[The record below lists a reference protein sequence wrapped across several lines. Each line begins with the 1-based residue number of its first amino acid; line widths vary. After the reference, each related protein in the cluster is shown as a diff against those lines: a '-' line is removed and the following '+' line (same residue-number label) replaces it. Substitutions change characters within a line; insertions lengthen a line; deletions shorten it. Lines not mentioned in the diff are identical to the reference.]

1 MKKNM
6 KWLIFGIIFISF
18 SFFTSSVYAFSF
30 DDIFFWVS
38 NFFGKITGYEVYM
51 NDTTTTIETTTT
63 TLLPCQSEC
72 CTDPTYEKKV
82 CEYPKTCTEGKCIDT
97 ATTTIQTSTTV
108 SQTETTT
115 TLSPCPYECCS
126 LKDPVYQGKACEYP
140 KSCTGNKCVETTTT
154 VQIPCTDSDGGKNY
168 DVKGTAKYQWGEYT
182 DYCSNERQITE
193 YYCQDSGDGRG
204 PVIWTIGAVDCRYGC
219 KDGAC
224 LPQPTP
230 VCGNGICET
239 EEEKANCPKDC
250 IKCYQDSECGQST
263 TKKTCDYPGIPPS
276 LMKPEARLP
285 GVSYACTVE
294 TKNTCQN
301 PGTINSQCMGIGGV
315 ACKPCELG
323 CQNGE
328 CISAVTQTE
337 TCTDSDGINY
347 YLKGYVE
354 FHPDKKQ
361 AFDTCRVINSNTDY
375 YDTYECS
382 GDNCYVLE
390 SSCTEVGTAQSH
402 VWKCPSNICKDG
414 ACIKAEEIKEQVK
427 CIFYNSDIITQ
438 PTPAKPYEK
447 CYADLRPAVQ
457 AVCTSDGNVAEE
469 NGKKY
474 LYCLVDV
481 AGEKGTKLAWKSS
494 CGGYAYTVIDGN
506 NENVEFNCIPASN
519 VTEEQIKGKGFR
531 YAYLQC
537 YDGLEQKI
545 PAPMSAPCQSS
556 ESWQRIAADFCKNH
570 CYADQSKCGVNSFSV
585 SQECYID
592 AEEIVSIPA
601 VPSTEIPQET
611 QPSQPTTAPTKGML
625 YYFRSDDCPHCIDM
639 DTEIGILKQKGF
651 FNDFGA
657 AVFDINDEISQKF
670 EIKAVP
676 TLILYKDGC
685 SFRKEG
691 FIKSD
696 EITNWAYQA
705 KCEEKPI
712 LICKD
717 SCPLDEKCYPFSYR
731 KDGKY
736 CSDEGMFKEQL
747 KEDATCENNF
757 ECSTNVCV
765 DGKCISS
772 NLIQKIM
779 SWFKK
784 FFRLD

>member
-18 SFFTSSVYAFSF
+18 SFFTASVYAFSF
-30 DDIFFWVS
+30 NDIFFWVS
-38 NFFGKITGYEVYM
+38 NFFGRITGYEVYI

-63 TLLPCQSEC
+63 TLLSCQFEC

-82 CEYPKTCTEGKCIDT
+82 CEYPKTCTDGKCIDT

-108 SQTETTT
+108 FQTETTT
-115 TLSPCPYECCS
+115 TLSSCPYECCPKGS
-126 LKDPVYQGKACEYP
+126 GYQIKECPYP
-140 KSCTGNKCVETTTT
+140 KNCIQNKCIETTTIQ
-154 VQIPCTDSDGGKNY
+154 VIPCTDSDGGKNY
-168 DVKGTAKYQWGEYT
+168 DVKGTARDRWGEYT

-204 PVIWTIGAVDCRYGC
+204 LVVWTIGAVDCRYGC

-382 GDNCYVLE
+382 GENCYVLE
-390 SSCTEVGTAQSH
+390 SSCTEIGTAQSH

-537 YDGLEQKI
+537 LDGQEQKI
-545 PAPMSAPCQSS
+545 LPPEGVLLCQPAGFYQ
-556 ESWQRIAADFCKNH
+556 QRATNFCKDH
-570 CYADQSKCGVNSFSV
+570 CNADGSKCGVNSFSI

-592 AEEIVSIPA
+592 TEEIVSIPA

-691 FIKSD
+691 LIKSD
-696 EITNWAYQA
+696 DIIKWAYQA
-705 KCEEKPI
+705 KCQEEPI

-717 SCPLDEKCYPFSYR
+717 SCPLDGKCYPFGYR
-731 KDGKY
+731 KEGKY

-747 KEDATCENNF
+747 KEDAACENNF
-757 ECSTNVCV
+757 ECLTNVCV

-779 SWFKK
+779 SFFKK
-784 FFRLD
+784 LFGLD

>member
-1 MKKNM
+1 MKKNI

-30 DDIFFWVS
+30 NDIFFWVS
-38 NFFGKITGYEVYM
+38 NFFGRITGYEVYM

-63 TLLPCQSEC
+63 TLLPCQFEC

-82 CEYPKTCTEGKCIDT
+82 CEYPKTCKEGKCIDT

-108 SQTETTT
+108 SQAETTT
-115 TLSPCPYECCS
+115 TLSSCPYECCPKES
-126 LKDPVYQGKACEYP
+126 GYQIKECPYP
-140 KSCTGNKCVETTTT
+140 KNCIQNKCIETTTI
-154 VQIPCTDSDGGKNY
+154 QIIPCTDSDGGKIY
-168 DVKGTAKYQWGEYT
+168 DVKGTARDRWGEYT
-182 DYCSNERQITE
+182 DYCGNERQITE

-390 SSCTEVGTAQSH
+390 SSCTEIGTARSH

-427 CIFYNSDIITQ
+427 CIFYNSDILAQ
-438 PTPAKPYEK
+438 PTTAKPYEK

-506 NENVEFNCIPASN
+506 NENVEFNCVPASN

-556 ESWQRIAADFCKNH
+556 EFWQRIAADFCKNH

-592 AEEIVSIPA
+592 TEEIVSIPA

-657 AVFDINDEISQKF
+657 AVFDIKENEVSQKF

-685 SFRKEG
+685 NFRKEG

-696 EITNWAYQA
+696 EIINWAYQA
-705 KCEEKPI
+705 KCEEEPI

-717 SCPLDEKCYPFSYR
+717 SCPLDGKCYPFGYR

-747 KEDATCENNF
+747 KEDAACENNF

-779 SWFKK
+779 SFFKK
-784 FFRLD
+784 LFRLD